1 MFGRDLDDAERWVA
15 DWSASIS
22 ERAERAQRLAARVA
36 GLAGSAES
44 AGGLVE
50 ARVDSG
56 GVLVALHLD
65 DRLTGWPAAR
75 IEREIM
81 IALRRAQATLTG
93 RVAEAVAETVG
104 ADTET
109 GRAVLDGYDRRFPA
123 PPPDD
128 HPGGWPDGG
137 TPGLRRDR

>member
-22 ERAERAQRLAARVA
+22 ERAERAQRLAQRVA
-36 GLAGSAES
+36 GLTATAEA

-50 ARVDSG
+50 VRVDSVG
-56 GVLVALHLD
+56 ALVALHLD
-65 DRLTGWPAAR
+65 DRLTGWPAAG

-81 IALRRAQATLTG
+81 IALRRAQANLTD
-93 RVAEAVAETVG
+93 RVAAAVAETVG

-109 GRAVLDGYDRRFPA
+109 GRAVLDRYDRRFLRA
-123 PPPDD
+123 PDD
-128 HPGGWPDGG
+128 GSLDA
-137 TPGLRRDR
+137 RRDR

>member
-22 ERAERAQRLAARVA
+22 ERAERAQRLAQRVA
-36 GLAGSAES
+36 GLTATGEA

-50 ARVDSG
+50 VRVDSVG
-56 GVLVALHLD
+56 ALVALHLD

-75 IEREIM
+75 IEQEIM
-81 IALRRAQATLTG
+81 IALRRAQANLTD
-93 RVAEAVAETVG
+93 RVAAAVAETVG

-109 GRAVLDGYDRRFPA
+109 GRAVLDGYDRRFPRA
-123 PPPDD
+123 PDD
-128 HPGGWPDGG
+128 GSLDA
-137 TPGLRRDR
+137 RRDR

>member
-36 GLAGSAES
+36 GLTGSAGA

-50 ARVDSG
+50 ARVDSSG
-56 GVLVALHLD
+56 GLVALHLD

-75 IEREIM
+75 LEREIM
-81 IALRRAQATLTG
+81 TALRRAQAALTG
-93 RVAEAVAETVG
+93 RVAEAVADTVG

-128 HPGGWPDGG
+128 PPGRRR
-137 TPGLRRDR
+137 PGVEP